1 MLAEDLLQ
9 LMIDDRAGT
18 LFTDGTTID
27 YGLAGAVLVELSL
40 AERVQIG
47 EGTRWHAAKVTVVD
61 PSPTGDDVLDHALTE
76 IAARPT
82 SAQRVVVRLAKGLRQ
97 RLIDRLVDHEVLRE
111 ERGRTL
117 GVFPRRRWPATDP
130 RNEEAL
136 RRRLREVL
144 VDGAT
149 PDARTAAL
157 IGVLSSMD
165 QAHKVLV
172 DLDKPARKQVKQRAA
187 AIAQGD
193 WASEA
198 VRRAIRA
205 SQDATTAAIVA
216 ASVAATTAST

>member
-1 MLAEDLLQ
+1 
-9 LMIDDRAGT
+9 
-18 LFTDGTTID
+18 
-27 YGLAGAVLVELSL
+27 
-40 AERVQIG
+40 
-47 EGTRWHAAKVTVVD
+47 
-61 PSPTGDDVLDHALTE
+61 
-76 IAARPT
+76 
-82 SAQRVVVRLAKGLRQ
+82 
-97 RLIDRLVDHEVLRE
+97 
-111 ERGRTL
+111 
-117 GVFPRRRWPATDP
+117 
-130 RNEEAL
+130 
-136 RRRLREVL
+136 VL